1 MTQLVTVQMTVNST
15 EYYMSTEGYQGSNY
29 YEPHIV
35 SLPNIKWA
43 GEGWIKLQAG
53 QMAIANRPDQTSH
66 PFSYATNYNSLI
78 TNPDQQYLTAIDIG
92 EPTSKELGLWYGYS
106 VVKNINADLIV
117 FDLYEYARHQSLAN
131 NRAVGTWP
139 ISSFT
144 AGSTTTITISTV
156 EMGSGTLEE
165 NLKAGDQIKITS
177 GGAQSPVENDVV
189 YTVLSVSGNTCTIP
203 VDSTG
208 ATFTA
213 LQVVTD
219 SGTSGGSAQR
229 AYINKALNTPYA
241 VLSRGSSKRIIPKDR
256 KWQDGYSGKYAFIG
270 FSNWYPNPGYG
281 SGDYETN
288 IYIDGVNSNSQF
300 TVSSK
305 VYQST
310 TDWDGVL
317 LYEAR
322 TTYKNIY
329 EILDLW
335 FSPANSTKA
344 PNSDDDVLAGIMATN
359 AKDTDFEEFADEI
372 CKNTNYQFYLKL
384 TTAGD
389 ISPSA
394 YIIDKANV
402 PTATVLDERDI
413 VSTSY
418 DFNIV
423 KQVSCK
429 FKTRNEQGTLAT
441 DNYQFIESEKELSV
455 INSDIPS
462 GTEIKVNQMHDALGQ
477 QLNYLQ
483 AILDNRKKLKIS
495 VTIDQINKDILP
507 GDNLNFTRVQ
517 DNVTCNQCLVREIHY
532 DLNNQRTKFVGDGTI
547 TLLEKT

>member
-1 MTQLVTVQMTVNST
+1 MTELVTVQMTVNST
-15 EYYMSTEGYQGSNY
+15 EYYMSTEGFIGSNY
-29 YEPHIV
+29 YEPFIA

-43 GEGWIKLQAG
+43 GDGWIKLQAG
-53 QMAIANRPDQTSH
+53 QLAITNQPNLENH
-66 PFSYATNYNSLI
+66 PFAYSTNLNSLI
-78 TNPDQQYLTAIDIG
+78 TNPDQQYLTAINVG

-106 VVKNINADLIV
+106 VVKNIDSNIIV
-117 FDLYEYARHQSLAN
+117 FDLYEYARHQSLGN
-131 NRAVGTWP
+131 NRSVGTWP
-139 ISSFT
+139 IASFT
-144 AGSTTTITISTV
+144 AGSTTTITISNV

-203 VDSTG
+203 VDSSS

-229 AYINKALNTPYA
+229 AYINKGLNTPYA
-241 VLSRGSSKRIIPKDR
+241 VLSSKSSKRIIPKDR

-310 TDWDGVL
+310 SDWDGIL

-322 TTYKNIY
+322 TTAKNIF

-335 FSPANSTKA
+335 FSPANNTKA

-402 PTATVLDERDI
+402 PTATDLDEREI
-413 VSTSY
+413 INTSY

-441 DNYQFIESEKELSV
+441 DNYQFIESEKDLSV
-455 INSDIPS
+455 TNTDIPS

-483 AILDNRKKLKIS
+483 AILDNKKKLKIT
-495 VTIDQINKDILP
+495 VTIDNINKDILP
-507 GDNLNFTRVQ
+507 GDNLNFTREQ
-517 DNVTCNQCLVREIHY
+517 DQVTCNQLLVREIHY
-532 DLNNQRTKFVGDGTI
+532 DLNNQTTKFVGDGTI
-547 TLLEKT
+547 TLLETT